1 MESPASADGRKFI
14 SFVVPVLNEEA
25 NIRRLYDTVRE
36 VMAPL
41 VDRYHYEILFTD
53 NHSADRSF
61 EILAE
66 LAAVDA
72 NVRVI
77 RFSRNFGYQRS
88 ILTGYLNAH
97 GDAVVQLDCD
107 LQDPPAMVPQ
117 MLSHWEA
124 GNQVVFGIRRRRQEG
139 VTISLTR
146 KVFYRLIRWLSEHE
160 LPLDAGDFRL
170 VDRRVVEELR
180 KVDDATPYL
189 RGTIATLGFR
199 QLGLVYDRDARVAGE
214 TKFRFKDLVN
224 LGLDGILNHSV
235 LPLRLATYVSV
246 TASLAAALLIG
257 GYTIARFAVGQDWPA
272 GFTTLAVLILMSLS
286 LNALFFGVIGEYLG
300 RVYRQVKRGPLTIV
314 EHELNGGR
322 LAVPRPTLTVSGDGS
337 NANRAA

>member
-1 MESPASADGRKFI
+1 MEPSVPMPARKCV

-25 NIRRLYDTVRE
+25 NIGRLYDTVRD

-41 VDRYHYEILFTD
+41 ADRYRYEILFTD

-66 LAAVDA
+66 LAAADPS
-72 NVRVI
+72 VRVI

-117 MLSHWEA
+117 MLAHWEA

-139 VTISLTR
+139 MSISLAR
-146 KVFYRLIRWLSEHE
+146 KVFYRLIHWLSEHE

-180 KVDDATPYL
+180 KIDDATPYL
-189 RGTIATLGFR
+189 RGAIATLGFR
-199 QLGLVYDRDARVAGE
+199 QLGLVYDRDARIAGE
-214 TKFRFKDLVN
+214 TKFRLRDLFN

-246 TASLAAALLIG
+246 ATSAIAALLIG
-257 GYTIARFAVGQDWPA
+257 GYTIASLAVGHDWPA
-272 GFTTLAVLILMSLS
+272 GFTTLAVLILLSLS
-286 LNALFFGVIGEYLG
+286 INAFFFGIIGEYLG
-300 RVYRQVKRGPLTIV
+300 RVFRQVKRGPLTII
-314 EHELNGGR
+314 EHELNGGH
-322 LAVPRPTLTVSGDGS
+322 LAGRTTLHPPADHP
-337 NANRAA
+337 AHRAA